1 MKILLKRNMAVSDG
15 ALVEPDASNVVQT
28 HTTGEAL
35 GVASS
40 CRAITIREN
49 GEDVELLVCDVT
61 IDGDVL
67 AILSGTAPASGG
79 LVYPSGDGKV
89 STTVNGESVG
99 RLAPRALSAL
109 DGYTDGE
116 LVNVSLCGR

>member
-1 MKILLKRNMAVSDG
+1 MKILLKRNASVNNG
-15 ALVEPDASNVVQT
+15 ALVELDASNVVT
-28 HTTGEAL
+28 SHTTGDVL

-40 CRAITIREN
+40 CRAVTVQE
-49 GEDVELLVCDVT
+49 GDADVELLVCDVT
-61 IDGDVL
+61 TDGDAL

-79 LVYPSGDGKV
+79 LVYPSGDGRV

-99 RLAPRALSAL
+99 RLAPRALSSL
-109 DGYTDGE
+109 EGYVDGE